1 MGDTRR
7 NKGHLGVDTN
17 VLVSFL
23 DAEHP
28 DHKDVKRLIDAYTA
42 TNPTII
48 HEAYHT
54 LVYAQKWDRKQATDV
69 LVDYIDLDTT
79 LFLNQTKEI
88 TKIGLSLGTGHALG
102 GRDSLILTNFLL
114 NGIEKMVTFDKS
126 LLEFKKISM
135 GERVMHVVL
144 PSEI

>member
-1 MGDTRR
+1 MGDARGD
-7 NKGHLGVDTN
+7 KEHLGVDTN

-28 DHKDVKRLIDAYTA
+28 DHKDASRLGDAHTA

-54 LVYAQKWDRKQATDV
+54 LVYAQKWDRNQATDV
-69 LVDYIDLDTT
+69 LVDYLDTT

-88 TKIGLSLGTGHALG
+88 TKIGLSLGMEYALG
-102 GRDSLILTNFLL
+102 GRDSLILANFLL
-114 NGIEKMVTFDKS
+114 NGIEKMVTFDTS
-126 LLEFKKISM
+126 LLELERISM
-135 GERVMHVVL
+135 DGRVMCIIL
-144 PSEI
+144 PSDA